1 MSHQLPTSKIAFAL
15 GVGISSAMAITLII
29 GYILAGCIGLSL
41 GLIGGGGS
49 ILAVPILIY
58 VMGVAPKAAIA
69 MSLIIVGIVSL
80 IGAIPH
86 SLQGN
91 VNLKTAAIFAPAAMI
106 GAYLGA
112 RLAAFSFITETFQ
125 LICFGLV
132 MVIASVLMIGKS
144 GKLSKSHEVIYTKKC
159 DSSSPHQSHWL
170 AIPLEGLGV
179 GILTGFVG
187 VGGGFA
193 IIPAL
198 VLLGGIPMKEVIGT
212 SLLIIAFK
220 SATGF
225 LGYLSQVQLNWNLVI
240 SFTIAASF
248 GTLAG
253 AYLTRFIDAKNLQK
267 GFGYF
272 VLAVAVFILIK
283 R

>member
-1 MSHQLPTSKIAFAL
+1 M
-15 GVGISSAMAITLII
+15 TLII

-58 VMGVAPKAAIA
+58 VMGVTPKAAIA

-86 SLQGN
+86 WLQEN
-91 VNLKTAAIFAPAAMI
+91 VNLKTAAMFAPAAMI

-112 RLAAFSFITETFQ
+112 RLAAFPFITETFQ

-132 MVIASVLMIGKS
+132 MVIASVLMIRKGGKS
-144 GKLSKSHEVIYTKKC
+144 SEKREAFSAKKS
-159 DSSSPHQSHWL
+159 DSLSPHQGHWL

-198 VLLGGIPMKEVIGT
+198 VLLGGIPMKEAIGT

-225 LGYLSQVQLNWNLVI
+225 LGYLSQVKLDWNLVI
-240 SFTIAASF
+240 SFTLAASV
-248 GTLAG
+248 GTLGG

-272 VLAVAVFILIK
+272 VLAVAVFVLIK

>member
-1 MSHQLPTSKIAFAL
+1 M
-15 GVGISSAMAITLII
+15 TLII
-29 GYILAGCIGLSL
+29 GYVLAGCIGLNL

-49 ILAVPILIY
+49 ILAVPTLIY

-80 IGAIPH
+80 IGVIPH
-86 SLQGN
+86 WLQGN

-112 RLAAFSFITETFQ
+112 RLASFPLITETFQ

-132 MVIASVLMIGKS
+132 MTIASVFMIRKDSQSSQGQTT
-144 GKLSKSHEVIYTKKC
+144 LSAKKFDLSSH
-159 DSSSPHQSHWL
+159 HQSHCL
-170 AIPLEGLGV
+170 AIPLESLGV

-198 VLLGGIPMKEVIGT
+198 VLLGGIPMKEAIGT
-212 SLLIIAFK
+212 SLLIIGFK

-225 LGYLSQVQLNWNLVI
+225 LGYLSQVELDWNLVI
-240 SFTIAASF
+240 SFTMAASL
-248 GTLAG
+248 GTIVG
-253 AYLTRFIDAKNLQK
+253 AYITRFIEAKKLQK
-267 GFGYF
+267 SFGYF
-272 VLAVAVFILIK
+272 VLAVAIFILIT